1 MSSTALGAVFPPF
14 TRRPTS
20 TSGAVKIDSV
30 WKVRAFTALQM
41 GETESEAANKP
52 RQRGLRCEYG
62 ISLENMKRISYR

>member
-14 TRRPTS
+14 TRQPTS
-20 TSGAVKIDSV
+20 TSRAVKIDST
-30 WKVRAFTALQM
+30 WKGRAFTALQM

-62 ISLENMKRISYR
+62 ISPENMK